1 MKPIRLTLFESFLR
15 APQRE
20 LKREQARRKASNRQA
35 STQASKQAIKQ
46 TSKHAGKH
54 LGGIQSEPWRTEW
67 WLHCNLWIVHFL
79 VHNLDFTLADVNMAS
94 ENCVKHGQL
103 SFVEKACFLLSCE
116 ESCFIINFIIS
127 KCISFFSEFINRY
140 VKSKLSSSSYSY
152 ILIFISNIYR
162 HYATSLEKAA
172 V

>member
-54 LGGIQSEPWRTEW
+54 LGGIQSEPCPVGACSTLIAQALNVKEW
-67 WLHCNLWIVHFL
+67 
-79 VHNLDFTLADVNMAS
+79 
-94 ENCVKHGQL
+94 
-103 SFVEKACFLLSCE
+103 
-116 ESCFIINFIIS
+116 
-127 KCISFFSEFINRY
+127 Y
-140 VKSKLSSSSYSY
+140 
-152 ILIFISNIYR
+152 
-162 HYATSLEKAA
+162 
-172 V
+172 